1 VSLVATGSRRRRRQR
16 VYAEQRLLCRRTAG
30 RRSKVSA
37 TSIQPGLGNARV
49 SCRRAADGA
58 RQAPGADHADAC
70 IRAWLIT
77 GHGRSRSRTADEY
90 AMKILPH
97 RQSGQAFA
105 EMLLLGAALSAA
117 LLLPFID
124 GQSVAT
130 LLLSTLVDYLRS
142 QSFLLS
148 IL

>member
-1 VSLVATGSRRRRRQR
+1 
-16 VYAEQRLLCRRTAG
+16 
-30 RRSKVSA
+30 
-37 TSIQPGLGNARV
+37 
-49 SCRRAADGA
+49 
-58 RQAPGADHADAC
+58 
-70 IRAWLIT
+70 
-77 GHGRSRSRTADEY
+77 
-90 AMKILPH
+90 MKILPH